1 MNGTLPNGKFI
12 RQSAKTRS
20 WENAE
25 RKARMME
32 TTTDSLNHEPDQGL
46 RIAINAAVDAFLEDE
61 KARQLRKTSTCQSE
75 TLFRK
80 QLLRWSREQSLAF
93 LDQLTTARLR
103 DFRASWNNGA
113 LTTAKEASSP

>member
-1 MNGTLPNGKFI
+1 MLSVKTRHYPPCPQTHINHRKCRCPKWMNGTLPNGKFI

-46 RIAINAAVDAFLEDE
+46 SKSAAQALQAFEAIA
-61 KARQLRKTSTCQSE
+61 LRMG
-75 TLFRK
+75 
-80 QLLRWSREQSLAF
+80 
-93 LDQLTTARLR
+93 LTVNR
-103 DFRASWNNGA
+103 DKSQITKLIDGFNFIGV
-113 LTTAKEASSP
+113 